1 MDTEAR
7 INELEAR
14 VALQDQSLVELGDEV
29 YRQQRRIAEIEER
42 LRVLAQRL
50 EALIAPAAPSDPAD
64 EVPPHY

>member
-1 MDTEAR
+1 MDTQAR